1 MRLRSLNNQ
10 LKILASRSGFV
21 RLSFISSATPRVII
35 YIFCLPLG
43 GGLSSRFAG
52 KLKTKTARLRF
63 LLLIRVLD
71 RLIKN
76 GLFI

>member
-1 MRLRSLNNQ
+1 MRLRSLNSQ
-10 LKILASRSGFV
+10 LKILASRPGFV
-21 RLSFISSATPRVII
+21 RVSFISSVTPRVIK
-35 YIFCLPLG
+35 YIFCLPLVV
-43 GGLSSRFAG
+43 GLPSRFAD